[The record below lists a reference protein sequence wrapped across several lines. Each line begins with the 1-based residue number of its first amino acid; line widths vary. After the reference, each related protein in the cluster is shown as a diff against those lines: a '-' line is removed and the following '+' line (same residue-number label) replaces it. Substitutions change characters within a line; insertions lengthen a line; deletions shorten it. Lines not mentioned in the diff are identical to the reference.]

1 MTSRPPGAARM
12 SFLGAAVAS
21 LANPFIERAAPAPER
36 RASGLVDLDDRELAE
51 IGIRRGAIESMK
63 GRSV

>member
-1 MTSRPPGAARM
+1 M